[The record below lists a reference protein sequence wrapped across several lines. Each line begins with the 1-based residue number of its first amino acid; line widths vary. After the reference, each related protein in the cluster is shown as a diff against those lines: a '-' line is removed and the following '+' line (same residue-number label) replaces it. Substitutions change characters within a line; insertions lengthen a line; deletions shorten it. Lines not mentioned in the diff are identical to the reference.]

1 MGRLLVNLLQL
12 VLSSFSLVCSRLY
25 LIFAHMLDFMSDL
38 GLGEGWGGV
47 LIKVWKH
54 LAGFES
60 ASLGIALL

>member
-38 GLGEGWGGV
+38 GLGEGWGGGPNKSMEAFGWV
-47 LIKVWKH
+47 
-54 LAGFES
+54 
-60 ASLGIALL
+60 